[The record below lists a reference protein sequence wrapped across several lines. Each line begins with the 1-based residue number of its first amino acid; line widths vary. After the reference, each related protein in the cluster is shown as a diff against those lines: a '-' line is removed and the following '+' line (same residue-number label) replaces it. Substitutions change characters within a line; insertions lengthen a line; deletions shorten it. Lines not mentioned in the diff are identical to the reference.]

1 MVNSEAQ
8 LYTMEGIAAGV
19 IMILTA
25 YLVLGSTSV
34 YTPGDTHITD
44 MQLEQVGADVL
55 KIMDTPPDLNNE
67 SELQK
72 IVATNDG
79 ARFHHLFW
87 ETYLMSGEIAAQNTT
102 RTGSS
107 IITNATV
114 YYHYNHKPLI
124 TDPDYDPTRPEGWPV
139 VAGYQLSKPLI
150 PYSGSE
156 PGVRVTRYV
165 NITAPNQT
173 GYGSG
178 CRCDVP
184 CLPNCCSSDVA
195 CMPSTVETRPQV
207 MLVEVFMWKA

>member
-1 MVNSEAQ
+1 MVNTSGQ
-8 LYTMEGIAAGV
+8 LYTMEGISAGV

-55 KIMDTPPDLNNE
+55 KIMDTPASLATT
-67 SELQK
+67 SELEQ

-79 ARFHHLFW
+79 ARFHRLFW
-87 ETYLMSGEIAAQNTT
+87 ETYLMSGEIAAQKTT

-114 YYHYNHKPLI
+114 YYHYTYKPDPL
-124 TDPDYDPTRPEGWPV
+124 DPDYDPTRPDGWPV
-139 VAGYQLSKPLI
+139 VKGYLLSRPVI

-165 NITAPNQT
+165 KVT
-173 GYGSG
+173 G
-178 CRCDVP
+178 R
-184 CLPNCCSSDVA
+184 NTTICSSCVA
-195 CMPSTVETRPQV
+195 APCTQMPTDLRDEPQV
-207 MLVEVFMWKA
+207 MLVEVFLWKA

>member
-1 MVNSEAQ
+1 MVNSDAQ

-55 KIMDTPPDLNNE
+55 KIMDTPPDLNNA
-67 SELQK
+67 SELEK

-79 ARFHHLFW
+79 ARFHQLFW

-114 YYHYNHKPLI
+114 YYHYTDTV
-124 TDPDYDPTRPEGWPV
+124 TDPLNPQPV
-139 VAGYQLSKPLI
+139 IQGYQLSKPLI

-165 NITAPNQT
+165 NVTARNT
-173 GYGSG
+173 T
-178 CRCDVP
+178 D
-184 CLPNCCSSDVA
+184 CSSCCPIPPCDPA
-195 CMPSTVETRPQV
+195 LCPKMPATVEDRPQV

>member
-44 MQLEQVGADVL
+44 MQLEQVGSDVL
-55 KIMDTPPDLNNE
+55 KIMDTPPNTSSI
-67 SELQK
+67 SELQQ

-79 ARFHHLFW
+79 PRFHQLFW
-87 ETYLMSGEIAAQNTT
+87 ETYLMSGEIAAQKTT

-114 YYHYNHKPLI
+114 YYHYTDM
-124 TDPDYDPTRPEGWPV
+124 TDPMYPLGKPA
-139 VAGYQLSKPLI
+139 VAGYQLSRPII

-165 NITAPNQT
+165 NITSRNTIPSSSCCP
-173 GYGSG
+173 SG
-178 CRCDVP
+178 PPFCDP
-184 CLPNCCSSDVA
+184 A
-195 CMPSTVETRPQV
+195 CPRMPDTLEDRPQV
-207 MLVEVFMWKA
+207 VLVEVFMWKA

>member
-1 MVNSEAQ
+1 MVNSDGQ

-55 KIMDTPPDLNNE
+55 KIMDTPPDINNE
-67 SELQK
+67 SELEK
-72 IVATNDG
+72 IVNTNDG
-79 ARFHHLFW
+79 VRFHQLFW

-114 YYHYNHKPLI
+114 FYHYTDTW
-124 TDPDYDPTRPEGWPV
+124 TDPPNPVPV
-139 VAGYQLSKPLI
+139 VAGYQLSRPLI

-156 PGVRVTRYV
+156 PGVRVTRFV
-165 NITAPNQT
+165 KLTT
-173 GYGSG
+173 
-178 CRCDVP
+178 
-184 CLPNCCSSDVA
+184 LPQMVIYIHLL
-195 CMPSTVETRPQV
+195 PSIV
-207 MLVEVFMWKA
+207 LLKYL